1 MEILKEQCDLRVL
14 MLTGDNASTAERVA
28 KSVGIDEFHAGLK
41 PEDKLDQIH
50 RLSQEK
56 SIASKPC
63 ELLKIFH
70 FCFLVL
76 ANTQTIS
83 KSF

>member
-1 MEILKEQCDLRVL
+1 
-14 MLTGDNASTAERVA
+14 MLTGDNASTAKRVA

-56 SIASKPC
+56 SIAPKPC
-63 ELLKIFH
+63 EILKIFH
-70 FCFLVL
+70 FVSPCKHTNHIRVFE
-76 ANTQTIS
+76 S
-83 KSF
+83 S